1 MAILA
6 IILLWAIPLVILVL
20 LFERIMEWL
29 YD

>member
-1 MAILA
+1 MAIVA